1 MRDALGRLWAAML
14 VEIHS
19 VRRDK
24 VTLFFVFVLPVGLV
38 FILGLAF
45 GSAGRS
51 VPVGV
56 LDESDSAASRTLVD
70 TLGQDASVSVSHY
83 ETRADLTDAVVRQDV
98 SFGVVVPAT
107 YETDLAS
114 GGDVSVTV
122 VSAAGR
128 SDFARVQSSVG
139 AAVSDQVIVTTAARV
154 AAAAT
159 GAPEDTAARVATQVA
174 KSAPL
179 AGVKSETV
187 SGHVIVSGIGRTA
200 FTALVLFLLITGL
213 TSAGTFTE
221 LRRNH
226 VAQRLMAVPAPTAQL
241 EVDLVAA
248 RFVTLVVQAVYIILF
263 TAWLFG
269 VNWGNLAAT
278 TLVTVALAVCVAG
291 MSALAGT
298 IYTSPEQSG
307 AIGAPI
313 GIAMGMLGGA
323 MWPLE
328 IVPYPLRVVG
338 HLLPTAW
345 AVDAYNDILA
355 NGAGVADVLGQVG
368 VICAMAALF
377 FVLAG
382 LRFRRVFSA

>member
-1 MRDALGRLWAAML
+1 MIEALNRLWAAML

-24 VTLFFVFVLPVGLV
+24 VTLFFVFVLPLGLV

-45 GSAGRS
+45 GSVGQS
-51 VPVGV
+51 IPVGV
-56 LDESDSAASRTLVD
+56 LDESNSAASHALLD
-70 TLGQDASVSVSHY
+70 TLGQDAAVAVRPY
-83 ETRADLTDAVVRQDV
+83 DTRAGLTDAVVRNDV
-98 SFGVVVPAT
+98 SFGVVVPQSYAT
-107 YETDLAS
+107 ELAS
-114 GGDVSVTV
+114 GGDVAVTV
-122 VSAAGR
+122 VSAGGG
-128 SDFARVQSSVG
+128 SNFALVQSSVG
-139 AAVSDQVIVTTAARV
+139 AAVGEQVMVTTAARTAAAVTGTTEETAAEV
-154 AAAAT
+154 AAA
-159 GAPEDTAARVATQVA
+159 VA
-174 KSAPL
+174 KSATL
-179 AGVKSETV
+179 AGVTSETV
-187 SGHVIVSGIGRTA
+187 SGHVIVSGIKRTA

-226 VAQRLMAVPAPTAQL
+226 VAQRLMAAPAPTPEL
-241 EVDLVAA
+241 EVGLVSA

-269 VNWGNLAAT
+269 VNWGNLWAT
-278 TLVTVALAVCVAG
+278 TLVTIALAICVAG

-298 IYTSPEQSG
+298 IYTSPEQAG

-355 NGAGVADVLGQVG
+355 NNAGVMDVMGQIG
-368 VICAMAALF
+368 VILAMAAVF

-382 LRFRRVFSA
+382 MRFRRVFSV